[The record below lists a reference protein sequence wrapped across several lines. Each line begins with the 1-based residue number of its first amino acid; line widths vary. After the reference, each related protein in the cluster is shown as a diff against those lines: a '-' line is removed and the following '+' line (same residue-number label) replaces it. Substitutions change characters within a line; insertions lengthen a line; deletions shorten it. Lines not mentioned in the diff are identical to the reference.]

1 MKQIIDA
8 YRNKQNDSI
17 FPFFWLH
24 GEDEEKL
31 IEYMEAI
38 RKANITSVC
47 IESRPHPD
55 FLGEKWWRDLDV
67 IIAQAKKLGMRVW
80 ILDDKHFPTGYA
92 NGLISTKYP
101 ERRKKLLTHRIVN
114 IVGPQKDIGVH
125 TVYLTDPDA
134 KLISVFAKCQGK
146 TVDLSKEIG
155 NSDIYFSI
163 PEGNWEIY
171 LLYETSQSEYN
182 PDYINMVD
190 EKSCKVL
197 IEAVYEPHY
206 LRYGH
211 EFGTTIAGFF
221 SDEPGFM
228 NEKGTNNDSVIGK
241 MMPLPWGEELQSELR
256 KYFGDEFHQFLP
268 DLWYESDTSSKTRYV
283 YMDICTKLYQKNFSE
298 KLGKWCRERNVD
310 YIGHVIEDRDSS
322 ARLGVGAGHF
332 FRSMSGQ
339 SMSGID
345 IVLNQLLP
353 GMDEGDHQTIRGKW
367 DNEFF
372 HYALGKMGSS
382 LAQIDPSKSN
392 RTMIEVFGAY
402 GWHEGTKLMKWI
414 LDHFLVRGLNQFV
427 PHAFSPK
434 AFPDVDCPPHF
445 YANGNNPQYRF
456 FGDLMAYLNRM
467 CTILDQAK
475 CAAKVAVL
483 YHAEAE
489 WTGRYMLPQ
498 KITKILTQ
506 NQVEFNIIPNDV
518 FDESGKYP
526 TTWNKKLCVNGTEYS
541 TFILPEAEYMDG
553 KLLEQ
558 ICSLKHSETDV
569 IFINTLPVGTF
580 DGKNEQL
587 LSALQEKPFVKLIQL
602 NNVEGYLTEN
612 QLSEIEISQPERDLR
627 IGSFIQ
633 ADSKVYMFFNENP
646 NKPIRTDIKF
656 AKRSVDLFR
665 YDVLNNT
672 ITKCKNE
679 EMITLNLS
687 PYESVVYFDGS
698 IDSSVFTESS
708 EREYRKELRLGLPE
722 TVSFASAKRYP
733 EFTDTIEL
741 DNYMNL
747 SKAGLYPGKS
757 GTFRYTYSLD
767 LPEEIRSGHL
777 DMGDVYEI
785 AEVFING
792 NNYGKKICPPY
803 ELTIEHLPK
812 GLNRI
817 DIEVTNTLDK
827 QVPDYFSLGEAIQP
841 SGLMAMPVIYY

>member
-1 MKQIIDA
+1 MKHIINA
-8 YRNKQNDSI
+8 YRNKPNDSI

-24 GEDEEKL
+24 GEPEEKL

-38 RKANITSVC
+38 RNANITSVC

-55 FLGEKWWRDLDV
+55 FLGEKWWQDLDV
-67 IIAQAKKLGMRVW
+67 IIAQAKKLGMKIW

-125 TVYLTDPDA
+125 TDYLLDPDA

-146 TVDLSKEIG
+146 TLDLSEEIE

-163 PEGNWEIY
+163 PEGSWEIY

-190 EKSCKVL
+190 EKSCEVL

-228 NEKGTNNDSVIGK
+228 NEKGTGNDSVIGK
-241 MMPLPWGEELQSELR
+241 LMPLPWSGELQSELR
-256 KYFGDEFHQFLP
+256 KYFGDEFHKVLP
-268 DLWYESDTSSKTRYV
+268 DLWYESDTSNKTRYV

-298 KLGKWCRERNVD
+298 KIGNWCRKRNVE

-392 RTMIEVFGAY
+392 RAMIEVFGAY

-434 AFPDVDCPPHF
+434 AFPDIDCPPHF

-456 FGDLMAYLNRM
+456 FGDLMSYLNRM

-489 WTGRYMLPQ
+489 WTGKYMLPQ
-498 KITKILTQ
+498 KVTKMLAQ
-506 NQVEFNIIPNDV
+506 NQVEFNIIPNDI
-518 FDESGKYP
+518 FDPAGKYP
-526 TTWNKKLCVNGTEYS
+526 TTWDNKLCVNGTEYNS
-541 TFILPEAEYMDG
+541 FILPEAEHMDV

-558 ICSLKHSETDV
+558 ICNLEQSETEV
-569 IFINTLPVGTF
+569 IFINTFPEGTF
-580 DGKNEQL
+580 DGKNEHL
-587 LSALQEKPFVKLIQL
+587 LSALQDKPFVKLIQL
-602 NNVEGYLTEN
+602 NKIEDYLMDR
-612 QLSEIEISQPERDLR
+612 QLSEIEISQQEKGLR

-633 ADSKVYMFFNENP
+633 EDSKVYMFFNENP
-646 NKPIRTDIKF
+646 NKQIRTEIKF
-656 AKRSVDLFR
+656 ANRSTNLFK
-665 YDVLNNT
+665 YDVLNNV
-672 ITKCKNE
+672 ITKCENE
-679 EMITLNLS
+679 EMITLVLS
-687 PYESVVYFDGS
+687 PYESLVYFDAA
-698 IDSSVFTESS
+698 IDSSIVTDSVETV
-708 EREYRKELRLGLPE
+708 YRNEFQLGLPE
-722 TVSFASAKRYP
+722 SVSFASANHYP
-733 EFTDTIEL
+733 DFTDTIKLEK
-741 DNYMNL
+741 YANL
-747 SKAGLYPGKS
+747 SKAGLFPGKS
-757 GTFRYTYSLD
+757 GTFRYSYTLN
-767 LPEEIRSGHL
+767 LPEEIHSGHL

-792 NNYGKKICPPY
+792 KNYGKKICPPY
-803 ELTIEHLPK
+803 SLQIKNLQHGTNH
-812 GLNRI
+812 I

-841 SGLMAMPVIYY
+841 SGLMTMPVIYY